1 MKKDWEVT
9 ERENGQKDY
18 RRSFY
23 EVPYHIH
30 ELNDHA
36 YEVSTDAI
44 IINAIYPDFESA
56 EQVVF
61 REVEYEKKRIEQEK
75 SIKGACKLDLL
86 GFNFDTLK
94 YEHVKMDATELGT
107 VYISGK
113 MDGLSKE
120 EYVKRFKDV
129 EQALVWQGV
138 ESILNPVKFKMQSII
153 KENNID
159 KADLFNP
166 KYRNLF
172 MREDIKQLIK
182 ADTICMI
189 YDYKDSPGAMTE
201 YSIAKALDMNIIYY
215 PWKSITDWE
224 DEWYKDEV

>member
-1 MKKDWEVT
+1 MKEEWTLIEDNGKKRYKRVINGINFCI
-9 ERENGQKDY
+9 REFSKNE
-18 RRSFY
+18 F
-23 EVPYHIH
+23 
-30 ELNDHA
+30 ELS
-36 YEVSTDAI
+36 YGCVV
-44 IINAIYPDFESA
+44 INCLYQDFEST
-56 EQVVF
+56 
-61 REVEYEKKRIEQEK
+61 EKEAIKIATEHLKFEEGTKKFQE
-75 SIKGACKLDLL
+75 GMKLDVLK
-86 GFNFDTLK
+86 FNFDTLK
-94 YEHVKMDATELGT
+94 YEHVKMSEKELGT

-189 YDYKDSPGAMTE
+189 YDYKDSLGAMTE
-201 YSIAKALDMNIIYY
+201 YSIAKALDMNIIHY
-215 PWKSITDWE
+215 PWKSITDWAN
-224 DEWYKDEV
+224 EWYKDEV

>member
-1 MKKDWEVT
+1 MKEEWTLIEDNGKKRYKRVINGINFCIREFSKNEFELSYGGVIINYLYSEFESTEKEAIKIAIEHLKFEEGMKK
-9 ERENGQKDY
+9 
-18 RRSFY
+18 F
-23 EVPYHIH
+23 
-30 ELNDHA
+30 
-36 YEVSTDAI
+36 
-44 IINAIYPDFESA
+44 
-56 EQVVF
+56 
-61 REVEYEKKRIEQEK
+61 QE
-75 SIKGACKLDLL
+75 GMKLDVLK
-86 GFNFDTLK
+86 FNFDTLK
-94 YEHVKMDATELGT
+94 YEHVKMSEKKLGT

-129 EQALVWQGV
+129 EQVLVWQGV

-189 YDYKDSPGAMTE
+189 YDYKDSLGAMTE
-201 YSIAKALDMNIIYY
+201 YSIAKALDMNIIHY
-215 PWKSITDWE
+215 PWKSIKEWAN
-224 DEWYKDEV
+224 EWYKDEV